1 MACDTWRLLKVREAQ
16 SPTRGQQ
23 RQRHRERDKDRT
35 DRQER
40 GPREA
45 APRRRGG
52 GAAGKVAP
60 GGGGS
65 VGPAPQGRGRGG
77 PEGPRRCLPASVT
90 AASPAQSSNS
100 LNSCASFNPFPAATM
115 SNNMAKIAEA
125 RKTVEQLKLEVNID
139 RMKVSQAAAELL
151 AFCETHAKDDPL
163 VMPVPAAENPF
174 RDKRLFCVLL

>member
-1 MACDTWRLLKVREAQ
+1 E
-16 SPTRGQQ
+16 
-23 RQRHRERDKDRT
+23 RHRVPQEDSSGRDTGRGTKIGLTDKREGPER
-35 DRQER
+35 Q
-40 GPREA
+40 PQ
-45 APRRRGG
+45 GG

-65 VGPAPQGRGRGG
+65 VGPAPQGGAGG

-163 VMPVPAAENPF
+163 VTPVPAAENPF